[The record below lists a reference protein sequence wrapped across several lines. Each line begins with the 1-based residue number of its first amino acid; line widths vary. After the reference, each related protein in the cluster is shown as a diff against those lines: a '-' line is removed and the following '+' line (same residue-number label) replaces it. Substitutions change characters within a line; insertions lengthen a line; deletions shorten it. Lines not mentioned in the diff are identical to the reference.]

1 MKVALLFVVLS
12 AVLATATGFV
22 VPARRTASG
31 NGVPSLTSMAMTV
44 DAPPAATVSTVSGIT
59 AHSSSSYQL
68 NSGVQSFLSSSSSS
82 NVILANADD
91 DAIAKIAAQSEKAN
105 AEARLK
111 EAKRAKSS
119 EQVANE
125 KKGFAYWLWGGG
137 FVAPFLATFY
147 YFGFKFW
154 EK

>member
-82 NVILANADD
+82 NLMLANADD

-125 KKGFAYWLWGGG
+125 KKGFA
-137 FVAPFLATFY
+137 
-147 YFGFKFW
+147 
-154 EK
+154 

>member
-82 NVILANADD
+82 NVMLANADD